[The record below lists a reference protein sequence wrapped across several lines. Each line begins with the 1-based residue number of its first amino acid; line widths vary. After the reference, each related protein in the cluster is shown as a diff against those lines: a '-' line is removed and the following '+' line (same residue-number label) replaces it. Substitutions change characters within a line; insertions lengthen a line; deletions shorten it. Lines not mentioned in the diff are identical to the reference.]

1 MAKDYHRK
9 PQFQLR
15 LEPHILE
22 SLRRKAEKRGLPL
35 NQYIAE
41 ILERENDDT
50 TAYHLQMASKHSYM
64 TYAMLNV
71 IASQMLPADVRKEVM
86 RAIGQQGNRLFG
98 ANPEIPDTIIT
109 RTVGDDD
116 AFVADLF
123 AVFERYASSRWKIR
137 PE

>member
-15 LEPHILE
+15 LEPRILE

-50 TAYHLQMASKHSYM
+50 TAYHRIHPGKH
-64 TYAMLNV
+64 AGGL
-71 IASQMLPADVRKEVM
+71 
-86 RAIGQQGNRLFG
+86 
-98 ANPEIPDTIIT
+98 
-109 RTVGDDD
+109 
-116 AFVADLF
+116 
-123 AVFERYASSRWKIR
+123 SSV
-137 PE
+137 